1 MKAKKTAPPKKRSA
15 TRRPSSG
22 KRAGFAPYTPLD
34 FEKIDKKAHK
44 LADLIETRFE
54 ELAHILLEYESY
66 EVVCDEVSRT
76 LDLLRSLPENKEY
89 FRMRVGEATAF
100 LPRNQP
106 LYALSCFVLIPSL
119 MASEVHFR
127 IPHSMRHFFPKL
139 LALLDI
145 YGSFPNVVV
154 SNKERSEF
162 MTERTALRMD
172 PKTGETR
179 PVTDIV
185 IFTGT
190 SVHADQL
197 RLVFDERTLFI
208 ANGSG
213 HNPVIVSKD
222 ADLPKAVEAV
232 LTLQLYNQG
241 QDCAA
246 PNAVLVHKD
255 IFKDFLRLIR
265 DEIRTVRVGRYADK
279 SCRVGPISDPKD
291 LVRVEDLLIRNREW
305 LDPTTPGIIRAYDAI
320 LEPTIICKP
329 LACGANF
336 SEVFAP
342 IIFLQQYDDDADL
355 ASYFENPAYAQNAM
369 YVSVYGTSAYADGL
383 TAHREN
389 GKLLHDRNT
398 VMHNT
403 HLHAPWMERGTQP
416 YGGYGYGASSI
427 SINGKIMPKPTLPQR
442 DIFQWVAKPLLKK
455 TPKSLQT
462 DARRF
467 TKTVYKDVQKLMR
480 LKSAE
485 EAAAPEHGSVG
496 DTYIDTQSLDSANH
510 RYVRVEEDQS
520 YRLLE
525 TPDADFIAKLA
536 PADLSAIRSARQL
549 LSEGKHALEDF
560 KEALYALP
568 KKPVYSAQQNKD
580 AQLRFFKNLYRLLL
594 GKETGPRLAQ
604 FLLDIN
610 REKALALLDV

>member
-1 MKAKKTAPPKKRSA
+1 MKARKLITSIRKPTLKLR
-15 TRRPSSG
+15 
-22 KRAGFAPYTPLD
+22 GFAPFTPLD

-44 LADLIETRFE
+44 LADTIEKRFE
-54 ELAHILLEYESY
+54 ALAHILLEYESY

-76 LDLLRSLPENKEY
+76 LDLLRSLKENEEY
-89 FRMRVGEATAF
+89 FKLRTGEVTAF

-145 YGSFPNVVV
+145 YESFPNVIV
-154 SNKERSEF
+154 SNKERNEF
-162 MTERTALRMD
+162 MSERSALRVD
-172 PKTGETR
+172 PKTEETY
-179 PVTDIV
+179 PVTDVV

-222 ADLPKAVEAV
+222 ADLHKAVEAV

-246 PNAVLVHKD
+246 PNAVLIHKD
-255 IFKDFLRLIR
+255 VFRDFLRFIR
-265 DEIRTVRVGRYADK
+265 DEIRTVRVGQYSDK

-291 LVRVEDLLIRNREW
+291 LVRVEDILIRHREW

-329 LACGANF
+329 LSTGGNF

-342 IIFLQQYDDDADL
+342 VIFLQQYEKDEDL
-355 ASYFENPAYAQNAM
+355 ALYFENQAYSQNAM
-369 YVSVYGTSAYADGL
+369 YVSIYGTSDYAEKLVSLKVDG
-383 TAHREN
+383 
-389 GKLLHDRNT
+389 KQLHDRTT
-398 VMHNT
+398 VLHNT

-416 YGGYGYGASSI
+416 YGGYGYGASNL

-442 DIFQWVAKPLLKK
+442 DIFQWKVKPLLGKDTK
-455 TPKSLQT
+455 ALQA
-462 DARRF
+462 DLRRF
-467 TKTVYKDVQKLMR
+467 SKTELKDVQKLLR

-485 EAAAPEHGSVG
+485 EAVQVKNTGDGSMSDFYVDYKALEAG
-496 DTYIDTQSLDSANH
+496 ERRYIKVTPDHA
-510 RYVRVEEDQS
+510 

-525 TPDADFIAKLA
+525 TPNTEYIAKLS
-536 PADLSAIRSARQL
+536 PSDLTLIRAVRNILQKPP
-549 LSEGKHALEDF
+549 EALEEF
-560 KEALYALP
+560 TTALYALP
-568 KKPVYSAQQNKD
+568 KKPKASDVENRT
-580 AQLRFFKNLYRLLL
+580 AQLRMFQNLYQLLL
-594 GKETGPRLAQ
+594 KKERGPRLAQ
-604 FLLDIN
+604 FLQDID
-610 REKALALLDV
+610 REKACELLDV